1 MKKLVLSFIFSVLGA
16 FVFLGLHDS
25 ECIAKAY
32 GSQTN
37 IIYVDIEPLTE
48 AEIVANGYRSVP
60 GLSGLQAGDCIVSLM
75 LQNNTGYAASG
86 FAVHLSNAYYEAY
99 LEPGETINAAYVAG
113 PASAGLN
120 LTVGYNSTM
129 NQIGFST
136 MSGGAD
142 CTNSGAVAYAFL
154 KRKSTAPA
162 TAPVPTAST
171 EVNQLANRAKVAQPY
186 IEVAPYN
193 QTPNL
198 LLEYL
203 IGDIDGDG
211 VITAYDASV
220 LNTVISSTSVTLTAA
235 NAEAYFVASH
245 SASGTYID
253 GMYEQNVF
261 IFDVADVDQDGVLT
275 TTDANQILDYFT
287 SVMISLDPDNPDIG
301 TIGYYVA

>member
-1 MKKLVLSFIFSVLGA
+1 MLG
-16 FVFLGLHDS
+16 
-25 ECIAKAY
+25 IA
-32 GSQTN
+32 
-37 IIYVDIEPLTE
+37 
-48 AEIVANGYRSVP
+48 
-60 GLSGLQAGDCIVSLM
+60 
-75 LQNNTGYAASG
+75 
-86 FAVHLSNAYYEAY
+86 
-99 LEPGETINAAYVAG
+99 
-113 PASAGLN
+113 
-120 LTVGYNSTM
+120 TM
-129 NQIGFST
+129 
-136 MSGGAD
+136 GGAGIN
-142 CTNSGAVAYAFL
+142 CTSDGAIAFAFL
-154 KRKSTAPA
+154 KRKSTAPT
-162 TAPVPTAST
+162 TAPIPSAST
-171 EVNQLANRAKVAQPY
+171 FFTYFTDVTNQPQAY
-186 IEVAPYN
+186 TEVAPHG

-287 SVMISLDPDNPDIG
+287 SVMISLDPLNPDIG